1 MKTSKEIIL
10 KRIQNALGEKTK
22 TVESKISRDYR
33 HKGMLDADDVM
44 QMFAERLGEYKAVTE
59 ITSEDEIPSRLKSIC
74 KKFPIEKLALPEGI
88 DENWLNELSDSV
100 QLLRDEPKLLSKKEL
115 NESDAVLTGCYLAVA
130 QTGSI
135 ILNAGAG
142 QGRRILTLLPDF
154 HICIVKQSQIV
165 EIFPEAI
172 QKLERSVRIS
182 ASPITCISGPSAT
195 SDIELK
201 RVEGVHGPRNLHVLI
216 AKES

>member
-1 MKTSKEIIL
+1 MNKSKEIIL
-10 KRIQNALGEKTK
+10 NRIQNALGGKTK

-33 HKGMLDADDVM
+33 HNGMLNADGVM

-59 ITSEDEIPSRLKSIC
+59 IISEDEIQGRLKMIC
-74 KKFPIEKLALPEGI
+74 EESAVEKLALPEGI
-88 DENWLNELSDSV
+88 NEQWLNELPDSV
-100 QLLRDEPKLLSKKEL
+100 QLLQDVPKLLSKKQL

-165 EIFPEAI
+165 EIFPEAV
-172 QKLERSVRIS
+172 QKLEQTVRIS
-182 ASPITCISGPSAT
+182 ADPITCISGPSAT
-195 SDIELK
+195 SDIELS

-216 AKES
+216 VKES